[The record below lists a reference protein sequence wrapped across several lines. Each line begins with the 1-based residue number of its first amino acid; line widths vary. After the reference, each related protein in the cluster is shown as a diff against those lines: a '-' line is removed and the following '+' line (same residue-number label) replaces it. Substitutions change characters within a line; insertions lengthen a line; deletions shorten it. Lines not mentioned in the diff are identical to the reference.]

1 MGENQ
6 FMDLTNEEFKSLY
19 TGYSKPRTE
28 RNPKTLL
35 GVEGL
40 ADSIDW
46 RQKGAVAPIKDQG

>member
-1 MGENQ
+1 
-6 FMDLTNEEFKSLY
+6 MDLTYEEFKYLY

-46 RQKGAVAPIKDQG
+46 RQKEAVAPIKDQG

>member
-6 FMDLTNEEFKSLY
+6 FMDLTTEEFKSLY
-19 TGYSKPRTE
+19 TGLQPKLE
-28 RNPKTLL
+28 RNPKHLL

-46 RQKGAVAPIKDQG
+46 REKGAVAPVKD